1 MRGATG
7 LAVPLHAARLAS
19 AALKCEHRKHSAWT
33 LLDSTKKTLL
43 PKVEHARA
51 LRQFLPESSGRDA
64 RQVMLPHALV
74 SRLELRNSLAEDN
87 PRHTRARAV
96 FLALGV
102 RGLDILLVPRIAV
115 VV

>member
-7 LAVPLHAARLAS
+7 LAVPLHAAQLAS
-19 AALKCEHRKHSAWT
+19 ADLKCEHRRLSAWT
-33 LLDSTKKTLL
+33 LLDSTKKMSL

-51 LRQFLPESSGRDA
+51 LLQFRPESSGRDA
-64 RQVMLPHALV
+64 RQVILPHALV
-74 SRLELRNSLAEDN
+74 SRLELRHSLAEDN
-87 PRHTRARAV
+87 PRHTPARAV

-102 RGLDILLVPRIAV
+102 RGLDILLVPRTAV

>member
-19 AALKCEHRKHSAWT
+19 ADRKCELRRLSAWT
-33 LLDSTKKTLL
+33 LLDSTKKMWL
-43 PKVEHARA
+43 PKVERARA

-64 RQVMLPHALV
+64 RQVIPPHAPV
-74 SRLELRNSLAEDN
+74 SRPELRPSLAEDN
-87 PRHTRARAV
+87 RRHTRARAV

-102 RGLDILLVPRIAV
+102 RGLDIPLVPRTAEV
-115 VV
+115 D